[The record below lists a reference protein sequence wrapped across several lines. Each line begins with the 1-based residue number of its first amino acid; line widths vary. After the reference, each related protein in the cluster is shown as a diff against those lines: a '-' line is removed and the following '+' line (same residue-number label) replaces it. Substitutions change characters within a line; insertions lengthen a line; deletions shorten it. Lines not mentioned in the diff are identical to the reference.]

1 MGDMCCNLPDVARGV
16 LHRGAPVAVRRV
28 DGLLYGKSTGLERP
42 LIGLVGILL
51 IGIEEGFCAPRAP
64 PPSLTKIKE
73 SPILISAGAPVRI
86 SPRARKTSLR
96 KPTTPPTSSVNTLG
110 IMVGQPSGRKLVIS
124 QVSPRFSCPD
134 AFSPELSTTV
144 FHPIRRVFGRVVEV
158 GYGGITRHRRDGS
171 EPGRKYA
178 TAGYGKVR

>member
-1 MGDMCCNLPDVARGV
+1 MCCNLPDVARGV

-110 IMVGQPSGRKLVIS
+110 ITVGQPSGRKLVIS
-124 QVSPRFSCPD
+124 QVSPRVKLSWRLAPRNYPIACRALHYHFPPHPAGPSC
-134 AFSPELSTTV
+134 EGLLW
-144 FHPIRRVFGRVVEV
+144 GR
-158 GYGGITRHRRDGS
+158 
-171 EPGRKYA
+171 
-178 TAGYGKVR
+178 

>member
-28 DGLLYGKSTGLERP
+28 DGLLYGKSTRLERP

-86 SPRARKTSLR
+86 SPRAKDQFEEADDATNVLR
-96 KPTTPPTSSVNTLG
+96 EHPRDNGWPAIWSEIG
-110 IMVGQPSGRKLVIS
+110 HQPSLAAV
-124 QVSPRFSCPD
+124 Q
-134 AFSPELSTTV
+134 LS
-144 FHPIRRVFGRVVEV
+144 
-158 GYGGITRHRRDGS
+158 
-171 EPGRKYA
+171 
-178 TAGYGKVR
+178 